1 MKNKWNRIC
10 RGSRA
15 AHPRFYKELRTLDE
29 QRKRGEI
36 PDAQRQLAM
45 TRQTT
50 AKRHRRPAPGE
61 DIPGTEEIGRPLSPN
76 CAAAS
81 TRTRGTECLTPS
93 LGKVGDKDLAD
104 DSGKRGP
111 PGTVSPLRED

>member
-36 PDAQRQLAM
+36 PDAQRQLAIV
-45 TRQTT
+45 RQLQNVIGDRPQARTFR
-50 AKRHRRPAPGE
+50 ALKKLEGRLAPIVQRRVRA
-61 DIPGTEEIGRPLSPN
+61 LKAQN
-76 CAAAS
+76 
-81 TRTRGTECLTPS
+81 
-93 LGKVGDKDLAD
+93 V
-104 DSGKRGP
+104 
-111 PGTVSPLRED
+111 